1 MTANPTAVNRGVAE
15 AELRPRPG
23 TGSDEGA
30 TVDPFPPA
38 QLSLRAAW
46 NAIRRRRAGLKAAIG
61 MAEDPEAR
69 LEQES
74 GRLRAALGRLE
85 TAIRSVGERSSEEAS
100 RLRAEREELGSR
112 LTSLNADHAALN
124 RRLDD
129 MQAGHIE
136 LERTIDQ
143 VAKRLDAT
151 IGRLKNVL
159 D

>member
-1 MTANPTAVNRGVAE
+1 
-15 AELRPRPG
+15 
-23 TGSDEGA
+23 
-30 TVDPFPPA
+30 
-38 QLSLRAAW
+38 
-46 NAIRRRRAGLKAAIG
+46 

-74 GRLRAALGRLE
+74 ERLRAALGRLE

-100 RLRAEREELGSR
+100 RLRAEREELESR
-112 LTSLNADHAALN
+112 FAGLNADHAALN

-136 LERTIDQ
+136 LERTIDE

>member
-1 MTANPTAVNRGVAE
+1 
-15 AELRPRPG
+15 
-23 TGSDEGA
+23 
-30 TVDPFPPA
+30 
-38 QLSLRAAW
+38 
-46 NAIRRRRAGLKAAIG
+46 

-74 GRLRAALGRLE
+74 GRLRAALERLE

-112 LTSLNADHAALN
+112 LASLDADHAALN